1 MKVPKMTIPLL
12 VLLFVVG
19 GYAFQSVFFFP
30 TTDIAYSAVGDS
42 TVEFTVDGLRCRGT
56 AGFFT
61 SQFENTPGIES
72 ITTYAV
78 NNKAVFV
85 YDSSIITPDR
95 IKSIF
100 ETEFRMQDGT
110 FQSVFREIER
120 TENPSER

>member
-1 MKVPKMTIPLL
+1 MKVPKITIPLL
-12 VLLFVVG
+12 VIIFVVG
-19 GYAFQSVFFFP
+19 GYAFRTVFFFP

-42 TVEFTVDGLRCRGT
+42 TVEFIVDGLKCRGT

-72 ITTYAV
+72 ITTFAASH
-78 NNKAVFV
+78 KAVFV

-100 ETEFRMQDGT
+100 EKEFRMQDGS

-120 TENPSER
+120 TED

>member
-1 MKVPKMTIPLL
+1 MKVPKIAIPLL

-19 GYAFQSVFFFP
+19 GYAFQTVFFFP
-30 TTDIAYSAVGDS
+30 TTDIAFSAVGDS

-56 AGFFT
+56 AAFFT
-61 SQFENTPGIES
+61 SQFEDTPGIQS
-72 ITTYAV
+72 ITTYAA
-78 NNKAVFV
+78 NHKAVFV
-85 YDSSIITPDR
+85 YDSRLITPDR

-120 TENPSER
+120 TEK